1 MKAKVYD
8 SGSIKTVLVQD
19 DNGDKF
25 ITGLEELLDMLDGDL
40 EWEIETT
47 NESLKSKLYK
57 YAGLMREVGKIR
69 REIESY
75 NTSKVFPVNDFLKDV
90 ELQHD
95 KKVIDNYLLGKDL
108 QLEPIPAYS
117 KLPLQDSIKF
127 PASLSQSGS
136 DTIGV
141 QPAPRDY
148 TYDGMRVEIDGIT
161 GTVEYTDVH
170 DGLSLRF
177 RGEEAGF
184 LELTP
189 DGIKM
194 PRFEI
199 DDIRMWVYMRE
210 LTEGTWDVFDS
221 KIGLGAQA
229 DTPGKAIKLYLEK
242 LKGNKFVGRGYLNQ
256 VGITG
261 DTRKIGE
268 FNKSKNIINIEVV
281 LKYNDL
287 LKEEERDMT
296 LSVNWMTLHG
306 RRGNINRSE
315 NGEYRLVF
323 EDEEYHMVMLPTLH
337 GNFVPLARIEQK
349 GMMVM
354 VVNIYSPDGYKW
366 NAKVDDTPF
375 KNEGATTPE
384 EALTGLFEY
393 VKDHKIPVEEL
404 NKLGIYS
411 NTTTIGSHGKYT
423 MINVQVAV
431 RFEDIAVQGGEKEEE
446 VEKTEEEPTLDVLFV
461 FFNVKDISGELVPH
475 FMVPSLTTDN
485 AYIMEEGHDD
495 PVSLVKKALGEYKLS
510 EGDMEYLGWEGD
522 TPPNLTRG
530 DINEM
535 VKIDDCWVSVTRKVP
550 RKLIVRD

>member
-8 SGSIKTVLVQD
+8 NGSIKTVLVQD

-25 ITGLEELLDMLDGDL
+25 ITGLEDLLDMLDGDL
-40 EWEIETT
+40 EWEIETS

-57 YAGLMREVGKIR
+57 YAGLMMEVGKIR
-69 REIESY
+69 RKIESY

-117 KLPLQDSIKF
+117 RLPLENTIKF

-148 TYDGMRVEIDGIT
+148 TYDGTRVEIDGIT

-170 DGLSLRF
+170 DGLALRF
-177 RGEEAGF
+177 RGEYGF
-184 LELTP
+184 LDLTP
-189 DGIKM
+189 GGIIM
-194 PRFEI
+194 PRYEI
-199 DDIRMWVYMRE
+199 DDIMMWVYMRE
-210 LTEGTWDVFDS
+210 LQEGTWDVFDS

-229 DTPGKAIKLYLEK
+229 DTPGEAIKLYLEK
-242 LKGNKFVGRGYLNQ
+242 LKDNKFVGRGFLKQ
-256 VGITG
+256 VGITEN
-261 DTRKIGE
+261 TRKIGE

-281 LKYNDL
+281 LKYNEL
-287 LKEEERDMT
+287 LKPEERDVQLSANFMT
-296 LSVNWMTLHG
+296 LQG
-306 RRGNINRSE
+306 RRGNVRSSE
-315 NGEYRLVF
+315 EGVYRLVF
-323 EDEEYHMVMLPTLH
+323 EDEEYHMAMLPTLH
-337 GNFVPLARIEQK
+337 GNFVPLARIEHE

-354 VVNIYSPDGYKW
+354 VVNLYSTDGEKW
-366 NAKVDDTPF
+366 TAKVDDTPF
-375 KNEGATTPE
+375 IKEGAATPS
-384 EALTGLFEY
+384 EALTGLLEY
-393 VKDHKIPVEEL
+393 IKDHKIPVEEL

-411 NTTTIGSHGKYT
+411 NTTTIGNNGKYS

-431 RFEDIAVQGGEKEEE
+431 RFEDIAMQGGEEEG
-446 VEKTEEEPTLDVLFV
+446 PTLDVLFV
-461 FFNVKDISGELVPH
+461 FFNVKDINGELVPH
-475 FMVPSLTTDN
+475 FMIPSLNNDN
-485 AYIMEEGHDD
+485 AYIMEEGPDD
-495 PVSLVKKALGEYKLS
+495 PVSLVKKALGDYKLS
-510 EGDMEYLGWEGD
+510 EGDMKYLGWEGD
-522 TPPNLTRG
+522 TPPNLTRD

-550 RKLIVRD
+550 RKLIVRE